1 MSFSQNRCALLGDMH
16 CTTRFAGFIPR
27 KPALPAGTGAAGLRS
42 QAFSC
47 QLTQILKAFQS
58 FRGMPPAGDPFIH

>member
-1 MSFSQNRCALLGDMH
+1 MSFPQNRRDMRQ
-16 CTTRFAGFIPR
+16 TPNSNGFIPR
-27 KPALPAGTGAAGLRS
+27 KPAQPAGTGAAGLRS